1 MNKNGLKKKE
11 IKEKANFISN
21 LVSAAN
27 HNPLVKGLSSLR
39 FKLIISFTIPLAFI
53 VLLGIVSFV
62 VASTGI
68 QKQYQEATAKTLSM
82 TGKYL
87 QIGIDSVEDASI
99 QYTVDKTINSYFSDW
114 YKEDAIEKSNA
125 MTSITNL
132 ISAKQVTDTFIE
144 NIYMV
149 SDKADAITTANKSMR
164 KDLYAELL
172 KSEPVQS
179 VTNNKSKTI
188 WIGQNDQMDESLG
201 IKNSDY
207 ALRLLKG
214 MQTANGF
221 IIIDISTDMVK
232 DILTDLEFE
241 ETGFLGMVAEDG
253 KEVTVEDYQENI
265 FFDKDF
271 YRKALEADKD
281 NGSEYVN
288 YKNKDYLFLY
298 SKIGNTGAMFCALI
312 PREIITKQAD
322 NIKMVTIVIA
332 IISCIIAIS
341 IGFTIS
347 SGIDK
352 TIKGIILKLKEASQ
366 GDLTVEFQSKRKD
379 EFRLLINEIQQTFIK
394 MKQLIM
400 KANLSSNE
408 LKESS
413 VNVSE
418 TSTEFLQSSK
428 GITSSIQEIEQGIM
442 QQAKDAEECLQY
454 MDNLSNKIIVV
465 SEDTKEISQ
474 LADDTKISIHKGTDC
489 TDELNAQTKSTITIT
504 TNIINEIE
512 KLVEKSVSI
521 NNISNVISEIAG
533 STNLLSLNASIEAA
547 RAGDA
552 GRGFAVVASEIRS
565 LAEQSKQS
573 ADEIKKII
581 NSIQEG
587 IGSVLKTAQ
596 ASGEVLQAQEEAV
609 KNTTDS
615 YQNINVNVE
624 KLVLR
629 LTNITENVSNIE
641 EARKRTLGAIENISA
656 VLEEIAASSNTVNQT
671 SQEQLRSVETLNQS
685 AEALNN
691 NADELLEAIHKFTV

>member
-1 MNKNGLKKKE
+1 MRKNMRFLNKNGVKNEEAKRK
-11 IKEKANFISN
+11 INFIS
-21 LVSAAN
+21 
-27 HNPLVKGLSSLR
+27 HIPLIKGTSSLR
-39 FKLIISFTIPLAFI
+39 FKLITSFTIPLAFI
-53 VLLGIVSFV
+53 IILGSVSFI

-68 QKQYQEATAKTLSM
+68 RNNYQESSLQTLSM

-87 QIGIDSVEDASI
+87 QFGIDSIEDTAI

-114 YKEDAIEKSNA
+114 YKDDVIEKNSA
-125 MTSITNL
+125 MTTIKDTVN
-132 ISAKQVTDTFIE
+132 AKKATDSFIQ
-144 NIYMV
+144 NIYMI
-149 SDKADAITTANKSMR
+149 SDKAGSITTINNST
-164 KDLYAELL
+164 KDLYTELL
-172 KSEPVQS
+172 ESDPAQS
-179 VTNNKSKTI
+179 IADNKAGTI
-188 WIGQNDQMDESLG
+188 WSGQNNQIDEILG
-201 IKNSDY
+201 TKNSDY
-207 ALRLLKG
+207 SLRLLKG

-221 IIIDISTDMVK
+221 VIIDVSAKTVK
-232 DILTDLEFE
+232 DILKDLQFE
-241 ETGFLGMVAEDG
+241 ESGFLGMVTEDG
-253 KEVTVEDYQENI
+253 KEITAEEYNDTI

-271 YRKALEADKD
+271 YKQALVSDKD

-288 YKNKDYLFLY
+288 YKNTEFLFLY
-298 SKIGNTGAMFCALI
+298 SKVGKSGAMFCALM
-312 PREIITKQAD
+312 PKEIITKQAD
-322 NIKMVTIVIA
+322 NIKLVTVIIA
-332 IISCIIAIS
+332 IASCFIAIS

-347 SGIDK
+347 NGIDK
-352 TIKGIILKLKEASQ
+352 TIKGIILKLKDAAK

-379 EFRLLINEIQQTFIK
+379 EFRLLINEIQHTFVN
-394 MKQLIM
+394 MKQLIQ
-400 KANLSSNE
+400 KANLSSIE

-418 TSTEFLQSSK
+418 TSTEFLKSSK
-428 GITSSIQEIEQGIM
+428 DITSSIQEIEQGIM

-465 SEDTKEISQ
+465 SDDTKEISQ
-474 LADDTKISIHKGTDC
+474 LADNTKISIHQGTDC
-489 TDELNAQTKSTITIT
+489 TYDLNTQTKSTIQIT
-504 TNIINEIE
+504 TNIINEIQ

-587 IGSVLKTAQ
+587 IGSVLRTAQ

-615 YQNINVNVE
+615 YQNINENVE
-624 KLVLR
+624 KLMLR
-629 LTNITENVSNIE
+629 LSNITENVSNIE
-641 EARKRTLGAIENISA
+641 DARKRTLGAIENISA

-685 AEALNN
+685 AVSLND
-691 NADELLEAIHKFTV
+691 NADELIEAIHKFTV